1 VCEACL
7 ESQYIIDPDQSQCL
21 DCPTGG
27 CAPPPSPSRF
37 ARPAQ
42 LKNAYLT
49 FGVLNG
55 SLVQDLR
62 RIARARFPARD
73 AGLQPFSHPFTRGP
87 SVETRHLKPDIPETQ
102 NPNPSTLKS
111 HPYTLPPTP
120 PTPNSEYQ
128 TAAEMCF
135 ETHPP
140 SPLES
145 KLHHL
150 LQEDARKIDRKL
162 PWKT

>member
-1 VCEACL
+1 MRGVPRVAVHHRSRPVAVPRL
-7 ESQYIIDPDQSQCL
+7 PHGRVRAPSFTL
-21 DCPTGG
+21 LLR
-27 CAPPPSPSRF
+27 PPP
-37 ARPAQ
+37 Q
-42 LKNAYLT
+42 LKKVYSI
-49 FGVLNG
+49 FGVLNS

-73 AGLQPFSHPFTRGP
+73 AGLQPFSQPFTRNP
-87 SVETRHLKPDIPETQ
+87 TPETRHQKPDIPETQ

-150 LQEDARKIDRKL
+150 LQDDARKIDRKL